1 MGATPVC
8 QITEAGC
15 IRPDFAACLAYV
27 QNAYRSIHGQDVY
40 LGADSQDGQL
50 MALFAN
56 AIHDANGQTLAAYN
70 AFSPATAQGAGLS
83 SVVKINGIRRKA
95 STTSACDFLCVGQV
109 GAEIVGAVVRDDDGV
124 SWDLPD
130 FTIPPAGQILVTGT
144 CQVVGAVM
152 LAAKAVDTAIG
163 KGRIATPQFGWQS
176 VTNPSAATPGQPV
189 ETDSTLRQRQALSTT
204 LPSRSIAEGTLGAIL
219 GLPGVTR
226 ARLYENDGSTQDA
239 NGIPGHMIA
248 LVVQGGDAS
257 QIAQV
262 LAAKKASGVGT
273 YGSTIQTIADTTGA
287 PRRIGFSRPRQVAI
301 QYVLE
306 VKALPGFSVNVITAI
321 QAALSAWTGDLGIN
335 EDVMRTRA
343 FVPAN
348 LPGDPRTA
356 TFEILTLRVARDG
369 RIPKDQDIPMAFNE
383 MATCVPSSVV
393 VRVVAGAS

>member
-15 IRPDFAACLAYV
+15 IRPDFAACLTYA
-27 QNAYRSIHGQDVY
+27 QSAYRSIYGQDVY

-144 CQVVGAVM
+144 CQVVGAVL

-163 KGRIATPQFGWQS
+163 KGRIATPQLGWQS
-176 VTNPSAATPGQPV
+176 VANPSAAMPGQPV

-219 GLPGVTR
+219 GLPGVSR

-273 YGSTIQTIADTTGA
+273 YGSTSQSVTDTTGI
-287 PRRIGFSRPRQVAI
+287 PRRVAFFRPRLVNVQFVVTISPRAGFSSNVEGAI
-301 QYVLE
+301 
-306 VKALPGFSVNVITAI
+306 KT
-321 QAALSAWTGDLGIN
+321 ALSDWTNALGIKG
-335 EDVMRTRA
+335 DVIRNDA
-343 FVPAN
+343 IVPAT
-348 LPGDPRTA
+348 LPGDAKART
-356 TFEILTLRVARDG
+356 FKIEGLSLARDG
-369 RIPKDQDIPMAFNE
+369 RVPQEADILIGFNE
-383 MATCVPSSVV
+383 APVCPPSNVFV
-393 VRVVAGAS
+393 KVAAGS